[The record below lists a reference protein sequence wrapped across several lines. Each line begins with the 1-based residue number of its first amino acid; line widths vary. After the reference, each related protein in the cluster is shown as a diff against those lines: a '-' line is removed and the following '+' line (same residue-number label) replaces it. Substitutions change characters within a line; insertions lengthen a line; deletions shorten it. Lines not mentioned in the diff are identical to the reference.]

1 MILCDMRF
9 QINFQCS
16 IIITMWA
23 WKFFSNFMYC
33 FHMHFE
39 ANFCFNLMLTI
50 FMWTL
55 NCYSFMNFFY
65 V

>member
-1 MILCDMRF
+1 
-9 QINFQCS
+9 
-16 IIITMWA
+16 MWA
-23 WKFFSNFMYC
+23 WIFFTTFMYC

-39 ANFCFNLMLTI
+39 ANFCFNSMLTI